1 MFCFGECLNM
11 TINVLEY
18 SCIQLHVCQSMN
30 NRIFQL
36 LKVLKVFKGSLSIN
50 VSIKESVKLTRLL
63 TTDLEVNRA
72 RGRLKQNSLIWLLVS
87 TTYVVVK
94 PIFLFPGITKINMHQ
109 KKKHGKMKYITSYNM
124 VGGVGIEFFRIK
136 LKKGR

>member
-1 MFCFGECLNM
+1 MSQYDNQCTGILNVFNYM
-11 TINVLEY
+11 YANPWTIEFFNY
-18 SCIQLHVCQSMN
+18 SKYLKCSKAHCQSM
-30 NRIFQL
+30 FQS
-36 LKVLKVFKGSLSIN
+36 K
-50 VSIKESVKLTRLL
+50 KESVKLTRLL